1 MSEKDSPPTV
11 AGAAPEL
18 PRHRSGWTH
27 RIPSWPINAIGT
39 PELGKLNEPPRRL
52 PSDPFSFS
60 RNVLLSRNVMSER
73 HTAQSSAPQSSNKT
87 LLSARISSVSK
98 DSAKRLRTLL
108 TTKCKH
114 HAKRSVNTYV
124 LESIQ
129 IKARR

>member
-1 MSEKDSPPTV
+1 V
-11 AGAAPEL
+11 A
-18 PRHRSGWTH
+18 H

-39 PELGKLNEPPRRL
+39 PELSKLKEPPRGL
-52 PSDPFSFS
+52 SSDPFSFS
-60 RNVLLSRNVMSER
+60 RNVLPSHNVMSER
-73 HTAQSSAPQSSNKT
+73 RSAQSGAPESSDKT
-87 LLSARISSVSK
+87 LLSARIPSVSG
-98 DSAKRLRTLL
+98 DSTKRRDILLRTLL